1 MNEDSN
7 TGSLDTNVRLLAQRI
22 STAET
27 HLNRLGDTV
36 RVHGHEISKVEAQR
50 SRSDELID
58 YRLAQMEGNQKETS
72 NRYWGIVAGLV
83 LTMLI
88 TIIEIIVNRR

>member
-1 MNEDSN
+1 MENEPT

-36 RVHGHEISKVEAQR
+36 RVHAHEISKVEAQR
-50 SRSDELID
+50 SKSDELID
-58 YRLAQMEGNQKETS
+58 YRLAQMERNQKETS
-72 NRYWGIVAGLV
+72 SRYWGIVAGLV

-88 TIIEIIVNRR
+88 TIVEIIVNRR